1 MTQCKQVMTENPVY
15 CLGSDSVSSV
25 TQQMQIQD
33 IGALPVVS
41 DHTSKK
47 LIGIVTDRDIAL
59 RVVGADRETK
69 GTWVADVMTPNPV
82 ACHPNDNID
91 LAIEAMSLN
100 RVRRLPVVDDNGQ
113 LVGVIAQADVATRLH
128 DTRKTAEIVT
138 EISQPNSI
146 QMPR

>member
-1 MTQCKQVMTENPVY
+1 MTENPVY

-33 IGALPVVS
+33 IGAMPVVS
-41 DHTSKK
+41 DHASRK

-82 ACHPNDNID
+82 ACHPTDNID

-100 RVRRLPVVDDNGQ
+100 RVRRIPTVDDNGQ
-113 LVGVIAQADVATRLH
+113 LVGMISQADVATRLH
-128 DTRKTAEIVT
+128 DTRKTADIVT

>member
-1 MTQCKQVMTENPVY
+1 MTQCKQVMTENPVC

-33 IGALPVVS
+33 IGAMPVVS
-41 DHTSKK
+41 DYASKK

-100 RVRRLPVVDDNGQ
+100 RVRRIPTVDDNGQ
-113 LVGVIAQADVATRLH
+113 LIGMISQADVATRLH
-128 DTRKTAEIVT
+128 DTRKTADIVT

>member
-1 MTQCKQVMTENPVY
+1 MTKVSQVMTENPVY
-15 CLGSDSVSSV
+15 CLASDSVSSV
-25 TQQMQIQD
+25 TQLMQIHD
-33 IGALPVVS
+33 IGAVPVVA
-41 DHTSKK
+41 DQQTKK

-69 GTWVADVMTPNPV
+69 GTWVADIMTPNPV
-82 ACHPNDNID
+82 ACHANDNID

-100 RVRRLPVVDDNGQ
+100 RVRRIPTIDDNGQ
-113 LVGVIAQADVATRLH
+113 LVGIVAQADVATRLH
-128 DTRKTAEIVT
+128 DTHKTADIVT

>member
-33 IGALPVVS
+33 IGAIPVVS
-41 DHTSKK
+41 DHASKK

-82 ACHPNDNID
+82 ACHPTDNID

-100 RVRRLPVVDDNGQ
+100 RVRRIPTVDDNGQ
-113 LVGVIAQADVATRLH
+113 LVGMIAQADVATRLH

-138 EISQPNSI
+138 EVSQPNSI

>member
-1 MTQCKQVMTENPVY
+1 MTQCSQVMTKNPVC
-15 CLGSDSVSSV
+15 CLGSDSIASV

-33 IGALPVVS
+33 IGAIPVVT
-41 DHTSKK
+41 DHVTKK

-59 RVVGADRETK
+59 RVVGAERNPK

-82 ACHPNDNID
+82 ACHANDNID
-91 LAIEAMSLN
+91 IAIEAMALHQ
-100 RVRRLPVVDDNGQ
+100 VRRIPTVDEVGQ
-113 LVGVIAQADVATRLH
+113 LVGIISQADVATRLH
-128 DTRKTAEIVT
+128 DTHKTANVVT

>member
-1 MTQCKQVMTENPVY
+1 MTLCSQVMTENPIC
-15 CLGSDSVSSV
+15 CLGSDSISSV

-33 IGALPVVS
+33 VGAIPVVT
-41 DHTSKK
+41 DHETKK

-59 RVVGADRETK
+59 RVVGAERETR

-82 ACHPNDNID
+82 ACHAEDPITMATD
-91 LAIEAMSLN
+91 AMSLHK
-100 RVRRLPVVDDNGQ
+100 VRRIPTIDANGQ
-113 LVGVIAQADVATRLH
+113 LVGIISQADVATRLH
-128 DTRKTAEIVT
+128 NTNKTADVVT

>member
-1 MTQCKQVMTENPVY
+1 MTKCSQVMTENPVS

-25 TQQMQIQD
+25 AQQMQIHD
-33 IGALPVVS
+33 VGAVPVVS
-41 DHTSKK
+41 DHETKK

-59 RVVGADRETK
+59 RVVGADRDVK

-82 ACHPNDNID
+82 ACHANDNID
-91 LAIEAMSLN
+91 LAIEAMSLH
-100 RVRRLPVVDDNGQ
+100 RVRRIPTVDDYGQ
-113 LVGVIAQADVATRLH
+113 LVGIIAQADVATRLH
-128 DTRKTAEIVT
+128 DTHKTADVVT

>member
-1 MTQCKQVMTENPVY
+1 MTQCKQVMTENPVC

-33 IGALPVVS
+33 IGAMPVVS
-41 DHTSKK
+41 DYVSKK

-82 ACHPNDNID
+82 ACHANDNINM
-91 LAIEAMSLN
+91 AIEAMALN
-100 RVRRLPVVDDNGQ
+100 QVRRIPTVDDVGQ
-113 LVGVIAQADVATRLH
+113 LVGIIAQADVATRLH
-128 DTRKTAEIVT
+128 DTQKTAGVVT